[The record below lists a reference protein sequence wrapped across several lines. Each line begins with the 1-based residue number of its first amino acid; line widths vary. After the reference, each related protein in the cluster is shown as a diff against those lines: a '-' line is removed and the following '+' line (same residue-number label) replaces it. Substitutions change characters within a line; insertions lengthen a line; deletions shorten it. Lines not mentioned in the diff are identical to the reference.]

1 MAVSDTQFRIA
12 VLAGGALLVAVIIG
26 VRFCGELSLPP
37 KPAPSAEPTG
47 TESQLLAKSTTS
59 PSVYR
64 DFLEHDAALA
74 GVRAPTIEEMSR
86 KLAYHIDEPSHGIA
100 LAPGK
105 PPIELA
111 GLRLHIER
119 KDDTVVLAIQNL
131 LDADV
136 AYEVVTRPSVDPSA
150 CTQVVARP
158 IDAIVLAKGATALRT
173 ECGWFDDITIV
184 VTKVETME
192 VPPLSSWYLSQLPP
206 RVLGV
211 EERVA
216 RGHRANDQCS
226 PVMPAVVRTGI
237 ERGEITWRDLVDF
250 YARHRCQTYQ
260 FPPTYRAFKS
270 DGERELPAVDR

>member
-136 AYEVVTRPSVDPSA
+136 AYEVVTRGPERVHAGRRAADR
-150 CTQVVARP
+150 CDRAREGRDRAAHRVRLVRRHHDRRDQGRDHGGAAAVELVP
-158 IDAIVLAKGATALRT
+158 EPAAAARARRRGAGRARASRQRSVLAG
-173 ECGWFDDITIV
+173 D
-184 VTKVETME
+184 
-192 VPPLSSWYLSQLPP
+192 
-206 RVLGV
+206 
-211 EERVA
+211 A
-216 RGHRANDQCS
+216 RGGANRDRA
-226 PVMPAVVRTGI
+226 G
-237 ERGEITWRDLVDF
+237 
-250 YARHRCQTYQ
+250 
-260 FPPTYRAFKS
+260 
-270 DGERELPAVDR
+270 